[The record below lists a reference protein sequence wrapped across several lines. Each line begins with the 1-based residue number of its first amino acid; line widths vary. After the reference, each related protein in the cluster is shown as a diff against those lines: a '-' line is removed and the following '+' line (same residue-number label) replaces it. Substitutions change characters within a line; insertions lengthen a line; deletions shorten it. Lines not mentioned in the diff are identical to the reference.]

1 MDKIIGMGNALVDVL
16 VTLQDDSLLDEMS
29 LPKGSM
35 QLINEDKFLKISG
48 KYSGM
53 QTHKATGGSAGN
65 TVLALANLGAHPG
78 FIGKIGNDDFGQYFK
93 KNGLKQGIDMK
104 LLAGDLPTGVAS
116 TFISPDG
123 ERTFGTYLGAAA
135 TMKAENLTLD
145 MFKGYAYLYIE
156 GYLVQ
161 DHELILRA
169 MQLGKEA
176 GLQICLDMASYN
188 IVEGDL
194 EFFDILITKYVD
206 IVFANEEEAKAYTG
220 KDAWGAINE
229 IASKCSVVIV
239 KLGAQGSCIKKGT
252 ECIKL
257 EVPPVKKVVD
267 TTGAGDYY
275 AAGFLYGLIV
285 QCLNSFFQIRII
297 FQALQYRATLEIITF
312 QNLLSNSI
320 FYLFREPV
328 QLMIQIMRQFRF
340 QSGKLLFCPIHISF
354 KLRYFF
360 QVLQHLLTLTVIS
373 KLTLM

>member
-188 IVEGDL
+188 IVENDL
-194 EFFDILITKYVD
+194 EFFSLLINKYVD
-206 IVFANEEEAKAYTG
+206 IVFANEEEAKAFTG
-220 KDAWGAINE
+220 EEPEEALRV
-229 IASKCSVVIV
+229 IAKKCSIAIV
-239 KLGAQGSCIKKGT
+239 KVGANGSYIRKGT
-252 ECIKL
+252 EEIK
-257 EVPPVKKVVD
+257 VSAIPVEKVLD
-267 TTGAGDYY
+267 TTGAGDYF
-275 AAGFLYGLIV
+275 AAGFLYGLTCGYSLEKCAKIGSILSGNV
-285 QCLNSFFQIRII
+285 IQVIGTTISPERWDEIKLNI
-297 FQALQYRATLEIITF
+297 
-312 QNLLSNSI
+312 N
-320 FYLFREPV
+320 
-328 QLMIQIMRQFRF
+328 
-340 QSGKLLFCPIHISF
+340 K
-354 KLRYFF
+354 
-360 QVLQHLLTLTVIS
+360 VLAE
-373 KLTLM
+373 

>member
-1 MDKIIGMGNALVDVL
+1 
-16 VTLQDDSLLDEMS
+16 
-29 LPKGSM
+29 
-35 QLINEDKFLKISG
+35 
-48 KYSGM
+48 
-53 QTHKATGGSAGN
+53 
-65 TVLALANLGAHPG
+65 
-78 FIGKIGNDDFGQYFK
+78 
-93 KNGLKQGIDMK
+93 MK

-257 EVPPVKKVVD
+257 EVPPVKRSWIPLV
-267 TTGAGDYY
+267 
-275 AAGFLYGLIV
+275 
-285 QCLNSFFQIRII
+285 R
-297 FQALQYRATLEIITF
+297 EIIMQQVSVWADLWLFFGEVFHYRFYFSIQCDTSGGY
-312 QNLLSNSI
+312 NLIKEKMGRNKVKYRGPSTGLN
-320 FYLFREPV
+320 R
-328 QLMIQIMRQFRF
+328 IM
-340 QSGKLLFCPIHISF
+340 
-354 KLRYFF
+354 Y
-360 QVLQHLLTLTVIS
+360 
-373 KLTLM
+373 

>member
-48 KYSGM
+48 KFSGM
-53 QTHKATGGSAGN
+53 KTHKATGGSAGN

-104 LLAGDLPTGVAS
+104 LLVGDLPTGVAS

-275 AAGFLYGLIV
+275 AAGFLYGLT
-285 QCLNSFFQIRII
+285 CGYS
-297 FQALQYRATLEIITF
+297 
-312 QNLLSNSI
+312 
-320 FYLFREPV
+320 
-328 QLMIQIMRQFRF
+328 
-340 QSGKLLFCPIHISF
+340 
-354 KLRYFF
+354 
-360 QVLQHLLTLTVIS
+360 
-373 KLTLM
+373 